1 MIDSSVID
9 AVRKLIE
16 NTIDEHQK
24 FRDTPYWS
32 MHKTPVRQALEGAQ
46 QELRRLKDLHDQWCR
61 ETRQLHVPQ
70 PSPMDAEIRTA
81 LRGMSA
87 KERDAILSDPSTQVL
102 NAVLYAPAFLSG
114 ITVERQ
120 NQMRED
126 AIVRLYAEEWK
137 QQEAEGAALKELQDL
152 VQIALQNL
160 TEKPA

>member
-137 QQEAEGAALKELQDL
+137 QQEAERAALKELQDL